1 MTEKTM
7 PITEEDQIQRALK
20 AIEEFDPSQ
29 HEGEDALDL
38 RAISQAQDAVQRA
51 NTDLMVAVRHA
62 RLHRG
67 RSWGQIA
74 LQLGVSRQA
83 ARERFGDKVNAID

>member
-1 MTEKTM
+1 MTRHTD
-7 PITEEDQIQRALK
+7 EEIAEATARFEQWTATLTPDD
-20 AIEEFDPSQ
+20 F
-29 HEGEDALDL
+29 EDASDL

-51 NTDLMVAVRHA
+51 NTDLTVAVWNA

-83 ARERFGDKVNAID
+83 ARERFGDKVKAIG